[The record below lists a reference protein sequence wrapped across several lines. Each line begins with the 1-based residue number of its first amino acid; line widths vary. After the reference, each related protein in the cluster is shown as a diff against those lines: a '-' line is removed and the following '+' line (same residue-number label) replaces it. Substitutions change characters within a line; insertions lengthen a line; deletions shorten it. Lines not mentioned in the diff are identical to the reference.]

1 MYPKVNQNI
10 KIDILDHGLSC
21 RSNIAEV
28 GDSEIL
34 ISIPLDREIIG
45 LLSIR
50 SKLEISFIT
59 GENKYIFR
67 TVIIGRT
74 NDTIPLLRL
83 TKPQEKE
90 IEKIQQRENFRV
102 NSNLRLHINGLELN
116 TINISAGGA
125 LFSSQ
130 LDFPFREGEE
140 VTGTLFVP
148 DPQSKDLVPIS
159 FKSKIIRIMKSQER
173 KNVAIE
179 YTNIKRNDQIKIIQ
193 HCFEKQRKTRSN

>member
-10 KIDILDHGLSC
+10 KIDIVDHGLSC

-50 SKLEISFIT
+50 SNLDISFIT
-59 GENKYIFR
+59 GENKYVFR
-67 TVIIGRT
+67 TYIIGRT

-83 TKPQEKE
+83 AKPEEKE

-102 NSNLRLHINGLELN
+102 NSNLRLIINGTELN

-130 LDFPFREGEE
+130 LDFSFREGEE
-140 VTGTLFVP
+140 LAGTLLVP
-148 DPQSKDLVPIS
+148 DIQSKDIVPIS
-159 FKSKIIRIMKSQER
+159 FKSKIIRIMKSHER
-173 KNVAIE
+173 KHVAIE
-179 YTNIKRNDQIKIIQ
+179 FTNIKRNDQIKIIQ
-193 HCFEKQRKTRSN
+193 HCFEKQRKIRSK